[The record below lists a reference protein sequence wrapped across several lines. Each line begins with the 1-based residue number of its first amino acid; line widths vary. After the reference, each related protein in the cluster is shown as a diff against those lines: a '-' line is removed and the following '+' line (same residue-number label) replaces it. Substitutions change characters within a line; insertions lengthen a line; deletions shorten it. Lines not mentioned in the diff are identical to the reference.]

1 MHELQDIMLHVS
13 VTINQSELSV
23 QSVLS
28 FLQLQLTVEDGRVPL
43 KTDTVQVT
51 INVARDLALP
61 IFFNDPY
68 IFITDEERPINHTI
82 GTVSA
87 VDQDIRVRKI
97 ALFTK
102 YT

>member
-51 INVARDLALP
+51 INVARDLELP

-82 GTVSA
+82 GTVTA
-87 VDQDIRVRKI
+87 VDRDIRVRKI

>member
-28 FLQLQLTVEDGRVPL
+28 FLQLQLIVEDGRVPL

-51 INVARDLALP
+51 INVARDLELP
-61 IFFNDPY
+61 IFNDPY

-87 VDQDIRVRKI
+87 VDPDLRVRKI

>member
-51 INVARDLALP
+51 INVARDLELP
-61 IFFNDPY
+61 IFNDPY

-82 GTVSA
+82 GTVTARDS
-87 VDQDIRVRKI
+87 DIRVRKI

>member
-51 INVARDLALP
+51 INEARDLGLP

-68 IFITDEERPINHTI
+68 IFSTDEERPINHTI
-82 GTVSA
+82 GTVTA
-87 VDQDIRVRKI
+87 VDPDIRVRKI

>member
-68 IFITDEERPINHTI
+68 IFSTDEERPINHTI
-82 GTVSA
+82 GTVTA
-87 VDQDIRVRKI
+87 VDPDIRVRKI

>member
-51 INVARDLALP
+51 INEARDLALP
-61 IFFNDPY
+61 IFFNDSY
-68 IFITDEERPINHTI
+68 IFSTDEERPINHTI
-82 GTVSA
+82 GTVTA
-87 VDQDIRVRKI
+87 VDPDIRVRKI